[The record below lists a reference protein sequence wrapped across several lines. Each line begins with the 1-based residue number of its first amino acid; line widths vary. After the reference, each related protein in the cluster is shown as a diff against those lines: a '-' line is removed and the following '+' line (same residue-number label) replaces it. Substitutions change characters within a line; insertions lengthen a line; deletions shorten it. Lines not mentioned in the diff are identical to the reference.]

1 MISALK
7 SLFAG
12 PDQKRARHALEGES
26 PLSDRFDE
34 VCSQAEKPEARA
46 ILELTRQASEQA
58 TGVNREALL
67 RTGLESLVQSVDASG
82 GALAGLGARLLTSVS
97 EPTERV
103 RVARTVLDHLGE
115 QAPEEET
122 RESARFLRGVTAAAH
137 YLNSQ
142 SAGARAGL
150 ESLAAGGS
158 LPVQARAAAAEGLK
172 GEGRDDAA
180 AMRRKAIELLSE
192 QDRLARMGHLALDKM
207 RFSDTSAR
215 LVERTLELEGTELPQ
230 AALALLDCAYVGK
243 DSQGNWADEK
253 SPVARVLLAELGGP
267 LADSAR
273 ALLDA
278 TSYSASRE
286 AIARALIPGTRGVS
300 ESQEA
305 GMFLTALQGALA
317 AKDTEGNYKDDR
329 TPVARQA
336 AQHFQASADPAVA
349 RLARIASAALE
360 GRKFT
365 SSNVAIG
372 EVFLKAVQSGSK
384 DPYPVAAAMLEGC
397 LSSNNSEGEWQ
408 PDRATVARQL
418 LAALKT
424 EESDS
429 GKLRLLGMAE
439 AAMGESLSFAS
450 TTEQVALQA
459 FRAIRSTRDSDLGRL
474 ARVMVENSH
483 AGRTTEQAYKDDK
496 TVVGLRC
503 AAYLAAHAE
512 QPSTR
517 DWAGFLQLSL
527 DKMTFTTT
535 GEGVARVVFAAIAA
549 GKPTDPASLAGT
561 ARQMVQESHTGKTS
575 DGRYEDDKA
584 KVARN
589 AVDRLVFLQPEPA
602 GLMVQACLHAAHYST
617 SIASLAD
624 TGLAALGSGKRT
636 PVELASL
643 GKQLIACG
651 EVTSAKQDRG
661 PLAMAVFRA
670 LAEHEQNDSLWA
682 AYGMMNTSVDYRVRE
697 VVAGMILDAW
707 AAGRL
712 ETFLESGLAQ
722 AAPEPGNL
730 SKMLQGALRAV
741 AATRGEA
748 AVQAAEQAIAQASD
762 SPQALFEALKNLP
775 DVRREVKELLA
786 AVQDKKGG
794 AVEERAEYVLVG
806 GVRIRKAA

>member
-1 MISALK
+1 MISALRG
-7 SLFAG
+7 LFAR
-12 PDQKRARHALEGES
+12 PDQKRARQALAGEG
-26 PLSDRFDE
+26 PLSDRFE
-34 VCSQAEKPEARA
+34 KVHSQAEKPEARA

-58 TGVNREALL
+58 SGVHREALL

-103 RVARTVLDHLGE
+103 RVARAVLDHLGE
-115 QAPEEET
+115 NAPEDET
-122 RESARFLRGVTAAAH
+122 RESARFLRAVTAGAH

-158 LPVQARAAAAEGLK
+158 LPVQALAAAAEGLQ

-180 AMRRKAIELLSE
+180 AMRRKAVELLSG
-192 QDRLARMGHLALDKM
+192 QDPLARMGHLALDKM
-207 RFSDTSAR
+207 RFSDTSSR
-215 LVERTLELEGTELPQ
+215 LVERTLELEGTELPE

-243 DSQGNWADEK
+243 DSQGNWADER

-278 TSYSASRE
+278 SSYSASNE
-286 AIARALIPGTRGVS
+286 AIARALIPAAPGVT
-300 ESQEA
+300 ESQQA

-317 AKDTEGNYKDDR
+317 AKNTEGTYKDDR

-349 RLARIASAALE
+349 RLARMASAALE

-372 EVFLKAVQSGSK
+372 EVFLRALQGGSK
-384 DPYPVAAAMLEGC
+384 DPYPVAAAMIEGC
-397 LSSNNSEGEWQ
+397 TSADNSEGTWQ

-418 LAALKT
+418 VTALKSQET
-424 EESDS
+424 DP
-429 GKLRLLGMAE
+429 GRLRLLGMAE
-439 AAMGESLSFAS
+439 AAMGESLGFAT

-459 FRAIRSTRDSDLGRL
+459 FRGIGSTRDSDLGRL
-474 ARVMVENSH
+474 ARVMVENSQ

-503 AAYLAAHAE
+503 AAYLAAHGE

-517 DWAGFLQLSL
+517 DWASFLQLSL
-527 DKMTFTTT
+527 DRMTFTTT
-535 GEGVARVVFAAIAA
+535 GEGVASVVFAAIAA
-549 GKPTDPASLAGT
+549 GKPSDPASLARA
-561 ARQMVQESHTGKTS
+561 ARQMVQESYAGKTS

-589 AVDRLVFLQPEPA
+589 AVDHLVTLQPEPA
-602 GLMVQACLHAAHYST
+602 SLMLQACLQDAHYST

-624 TGLAALGSGKRT
+624 TGLAALASGKRS
-636 PVELASL
+636 PAELASL

-670 LAEHEQNDSLWA
+670 LAEHEQDDSLWA
-682 AYGMMNTSVDYRVRE
+682 AHGMMNTSVDFRVRQA
-697 VVAGMILDAW
+697 VAGMILDAW
-707 AAGRL
+707 ASGRL
-712 ETFLESGLAQ
+712 ETFLERELAQ
-722 AAPEPGNL
+722 AAPHPGNH
-730 SKMLQGALRAV
+730 SMMLQGALRAV

-748 AVQAAEQAIAQASD
+748 AVQAAEQAIARAGD

-775 DVRREVKELLA
+775 DVRREVKNLLA
-786 AVQDKKGG
+786 AVAEKKGG
-794 AVEERAEYVLVG
+794 AVEERAQYVLVG

>member
-7 SLFAG
+7 NLFAW
-12 PDQKRARHALEGES
+12 PDQKRARQALEGES
-26 PLSDRFDE
+26 PLSDRFDG
-34 VCSQAEKPEARA
+34 VHSQAEKPEARA
-46 ILELTRQASEQA
+46 ILELTRAASEQA
-58 TGVNREALL
+58 TGAGREALL

-97 EPTERV
+97 EPKERA

-115 QAPEEET
+115 HAPEEET
-122 RESARFLRGVTAAAH
+122 RESARFLRGVTAAAY

-158 LPVQARAAAAEGLK
+158 LPVQALAAAAEGLK
-172 GEGRDDAA
+172 GEDRDDAD
-180 AMRRKAIELLSE
+180 AMRRKAVEVLSE
-192 QDRLARMGHLALDKM
+192 KDPLARMGHLALEKM

-215 LVERTLELEGTELPQ
+215 LLERTLELEGSELPE
-230 AALALLDCAYVGK
+230 AALALLDCAYVGR

-273 ALLDA
+273 ALLDD
-278 TSYSASRE
+278 TSYSASNE

-300 ESQEA
+300 SSQEA
-305 GMFLTALQGALA
+305 GLFLTALHGALA
-317 AKDTEGNYKDDR
+317 AKDTEGTYKDDKTR
-329 TPVARQA
+329 VARQA
-336 AQHFQASADPAVA
+336 ARHLQASADPTVA

-372 EVFLKAVQSGSK
+372 EAFLKAVQSGSK
-384 DPYPVAAAMLEGC
+384 DPYPVAAAMLDGC
-397 LSSNNSEGEWQ
+397 LSANDTEGTWQ

-418 LAALKT
+418 VTALKSQET
-424 EESDS
+424 DP

-439 AAMGESLSFAS
+439 AAMGESLGFAS

-459 FRAIRSTRDSDLGRL
+459 FRSIGSTKDADLGRL

-483 AGRTTEQAYKDDK
+483 AGQTTEQAYKDDK

-517 DWAGFLQLSL
+517 EWAGFLQLSL
-527 DKMTFTTT
+527 DRMTFTTT
-535 GEGVARVVFAAIAA
+535 GEGVASVVFAAIAA
-549 GKPTDPASLAGT
+549 GKPSDPASLASL
-561 ARQMVQESHTGKTS
+561 ARQMVQESHAGKTS

-584 KVARN
+584 RVARN
-589 AVDRLVFLQPEPA
+589 AVDHLVSLQPEPA
-602 GLMVQACLHAAHYST
+602 SLMLQACLQDARYST

-624 TGLAALGSGKRT
+624 TGLAALASGKKT
-636 PVELASL
+636 KAQLASL

-651 EVTSAKQDRG
+651 EVTSQKQDRG

-670 LAEHEQNDSLWA
+670 LATHEQNDSLWA
-682 AYGMMNTSVDYRVRE
+682 AHGLMNTSVDYRVRQE
-697 VVAGMILDAW
+697 VAGMALDAW
-707 AAGRL
+707 AAGEL
-712 ETFLESGLAQ
+712 ETFLESGLAR
-722 AAPEPGNL
+722 AAPQPGNL
-730 SKMLQGALRAV
+730 CAMLQGAVRAV
-741 AATRGEA
+741 AATRGET
-748 AVQAAEQAIAQASD
+748 AVQAAEQAIAQAGD
-762 SPQALFEALKNLP
+762 SPQALIQALKNLP

-786 AVQDKKGG
+786 AVQEKKGG
-794 AVEERAEYVLVG
+794 AVEERDQYVLVG